1 MKAMQRIL
9 IAGALLSLL
18 PLGLMLGANAQP
30 QKLQAQSL
38 GSGSVD
44 YLTGGV
50 PQMAKPVDTAV
61 KMASTVPTPAIAF
74 RLSDYQWRYR
84 PVLVF
89 APSEQTP
96 AYRQQLQQWQAQI
109 QEIRDRDMRLI
120 EVFSSGESRASG
132 QPITAAAANQ
142 LRRQLGV
149 APERFTVI
157 LVGKDGT
164 EKQRASHPVHLTT
177 LFRTID
183 AMPMRQR
190 EMQRRR

>member
-1 MKAMQRIL
+1 MRKIL

-18 PLGLMLGANAQP
+18 PLGFMLRANAQP
-30 QKLQAQSL
+30 QRFQAQSV
-38 GSGSVD
+38 GSGPVAQ
-44 YLTGGV
+44 LAEV
-50 PQMAKPVDTAV
+50 LPQMAKPVDMAV
-61 KMASTVPTPAIAF
+61 KMASTPPSPAIAF
-74 RLSDYQWRYR
+74 NLSDYQWRYR

-89 APSEQTP
+89 APSEQNS

-109 QEIRDRDMRLI
+109 QGIRDRDMRLI
-120 EVFSSGESRASG
+120 EIFSAGESRASG
-132 QPITAAAANQ
+132 QPVTVATANR
-142 LRRQLGV
+142 LRHQFGV

-164 EKQRASHPVHLTT
+164 EKQRELHPVSLTT

-190 EMQRRR
+190 ELQRGR